1 MIGDKA
7 SPEYWAKNVGQD
19 QDFIDEFNFVV
30 NNNDVKE
37 EDEEFTTDVFGDAY
51 LNMELALPRADD
63 IEPQFA
69 HVTKRLKDA
78 EGRPI
83 GVANEG
89 PKLDTCMYELEY
101 HDGYKESLSSNMIA
115 QTLFAQVDNEGNCH
129 VLLDAIIDNR
139 VDGSELNGDGEFI
152 TISSG
157 TQRRR

>member
-1 MIGDKA
+1 
-7 SPEYWAKNVGQD
+7 
-19 QDFIDEFNFVV
+19 
-30 NNNDVKE
+30 
-37 EDEEFTTDVFGDAY
+37 
-51 LNMELALPRADD
+51 MELALPRADD

-83 GVANEG
+83 GVANED